1 MKLKSALPIL
11 TIAIALAAC
20 SKEDAGN
27 NAASSNTAGVTAPAG
42 AQWTETASKTEAGGF
57 LLGNPDAKVKLIEY
71 GALSCSHCAQFSA
84 ESSAPM
90 KALIAKGTLSYE
102 MRPFLLNILDMPA
115 FLLARCNG
123 PVPYFPISEQI
134 FADQANWLGLA
145 QQLTPADQAAWQGLK
160 PEQVAPLI
168 AAKLQLDTFVQ
179 QRGVAPEKAKACLSD
194 KAAIDELSK
203 ITESGVKEF
212 EITGTPTFVVNGTV
226 ERVGTWKDL
235 EPMLIAAGA

>member
-1 MKLKSALPIL
+1 MKLKSALSIL
-11 TIAIALAAC
+11 TVALALAAC

-27 NAASSNTAGVTAPAG
+27 NAASPATEGVAAPTG
-42 AQWTETASKTEAGGF
+42 TQWTETASKSEAGGF
-57 LLGNPDAKVKLIEY
+57 VLGNPNAKVKLIEY

-84 ESSAPM
+84 ESSEPM
-90 KALIAKGTLSYE
+90 KKLIAKGTLSYE

-115 FLLARCNG
+115 FLVARCNG
-123 PVPYFPISEQI
+123 PMPYFPISEQI
-134 FADQANWLGLA
+134 FADQPNWLGKA

-168 AAKLQLDTFVQ
+168 ATRLGLDEFVQ
-179 QRGVAPEKAKACLSD
+179 QRGVAPDKIKACLSD

-212 EITGTPTFVVNGTV
+212 QITGTPTFIVNGTV